1 MVFSSSQTLIDE
13 SALFTHVAVQRVQQP
28 SAVFIRPGSDSL
40 LFFFALRNIWC
51 VSERCISL
59 PLFSPT
65 FDLRLFLGEL
75 SPFALL
81 PRRFQ
86 HEAWNDGLFHMKDT
100 HTNEKDR

>member
-1 MVFSSSQTLIDE
+1 MSLLYLHMS
-13 SALFTHVAVQRVQQP
+13 AVQRVQQP

-59 PLFSPT
+59 PLFSPPT
-65 FDLRLFLGEL
+65 FGLRLFLGDL
-75 SPFALL
+75 SAFAPL

-86 HEAWNDGLFHMKDT
+86 REAWNDGLFRMNDT